1 MNASF
6 FGAATAA
13 PNFFPQAQAQQ
24 LKLIYEGFLSDLCPY
39 NTIPTIFFKAS
50 NPSGIGKSGKVWNM
64 PSYSK

>member
-6 FGAATAA
+6 FGAAAAA
-13 PNFFPQAQAQQ
+13 PKTFHASASAAGKP
-24 LKLIYEGFLSDLCPY
+24 IYEGFSLDLCPY
-39 NTIPTIFFKAS
+39 NTIPAIFFKAS

>member
-1 MNASF
+1 MNASC
-6 FGAATAA
+6 FGAAAAAPITFHATAA
-13 PNFFPQAQAQQ
+13 QQ
-24 LKLIYEGFLSDLCPY
+24 GKPIYERFSLDLCLY

>member
-6 FGAATAA
+6 FGAAIAA
-13 PNFFPQAQAQQ
+13 PKPFPASAAQQ
-24 LKLIYEGFLSDLCPY
+24 GKPTYERFLSDLCPY
-39 NTIPTIFFKAS
+39 NTIPTIFFNAS